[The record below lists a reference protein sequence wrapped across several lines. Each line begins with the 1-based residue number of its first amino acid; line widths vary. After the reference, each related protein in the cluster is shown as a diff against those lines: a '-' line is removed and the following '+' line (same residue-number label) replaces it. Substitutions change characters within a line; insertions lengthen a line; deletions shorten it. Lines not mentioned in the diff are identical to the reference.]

1 MKIKLLTAVGI
12 VVLLISFVIGAS
24 GAFQLAD
31 QAGGSD
37 AVGDRVAGVFITR
50 EYLEFSDDDMLAYIQ
65 DHAEEI
71 FSGKGS
77 DLDMSSLDSRIYAK
91 RVESST
97 EDPAPSFDFEGI
109 KGEFLCSIPVTDE
122 NGNTYMYS
130 YIGNSE
136 AQNETK
142 RHTSI
147 QANISYGGSD
157 DGTSVTIEAT
167 VYALEVENT
176 ALTNLI
182 PVEDAD
188 PGLEKV
194 GVINESNE
202 NFYYVYTVFQSVSG
216 ELYLRNGDYIP
227 MHSSMYNI
235 GSGWISFGWEGALT
249 QNGKKTTDSL
259 EVKIT
264 FESVRAPEKYIIIE
278 ADQEHGIV
286 KREEF
291 VPGTLPETLVPQDK
305 TAYIIVETYTMDSS
319 GNPLIERKIYQ
330 ATDENHLVTTY
341 CVEDET
347 LYSMVTE
354 IEWEKEN
361 E

>member
-12 VVLLISFVIGAS
+12 VVLLISFIIGTT

-31 QAGGSD
+31 QAGGGD

-50 EYLEFSDDDMLAYIQ
+50 EYLEFSDDEMLAYIQ
-65 DHAEEI
+65 EHAEEL

-91 RVESST
+91 RVEGSS
-97 EDPAPSFDFEGI
+97 EDPTPSFEFEGI
-109 KGEFLCSIPVTDE
+109 KGVFLCSIPATEE
-122 NGNTYMYS
+122 NGNTFMAS
-130 YIGNSE
+130 MIGNTE
-136 AQNETK
+136 AEKKSK
-142 RHTSI
+142 RYTSI
-147 QANISYGGSD
+147 QSHISYGSSD

-167 VYALEVENT
+167 VYVLEVENVMP
-176 ALTNLI
+176 TNPI
-182 PVEDAD
+182 PVEDAGN
-188 PGLEKV
+188 GLESV
-194 GVINESNE
+194 RVMSESEE

-216 ELYLRNGDYIP
+216 DIYLKQGEFTPVHPSI
-227 MHSSMYNI
+227 YNY
-235 GSGWISFGWEGALT
+235 GSGSISIAWEAALT

-259 EVKIT
+259 KVNIT
-264 FESVRAPEKYIIIE
+264 FESVRTPEKYVIIE
-278 ADQEHGIV
+278 ADPEHGIV

-291 VPGTLPETLVPQDK
+291 VPGTLPETIGPQDI
-305 TAYIIVETYTMDSS
+305 TEYIIVETYTMDSS